1 VNGQS
6 FAEHQNLKD
15 LMKKIFVSGA
25 TLLLAS
31 FLFAQKAEDVF
42 KVTEA
47 TRIINFLASDEMRGR
62 KVYTP
67 EIDKAADFIAGEFK
81 MAGLQTLN
89 NSKSFR
95 QEFVMVRPKFV
106 SVTGTFDGVTADP
119 KNIIVIT
126 CEPQL
131 KADQQSGYDKV
142 MIKAGAN
149 LQTEARKLARGNKS
163 TLVLV
168 DKSFA
173 TSFGNLARL
182 KSSMF
187 KSATNT
193 IFVLADTEPATWMV
207 EAAHEINEQKLS
219 NVVGVLPGKSKK
231 DEYVVFSG
239 HYDHIGVG
247 KPVDGDSIYNGAN
260 DDAAGTT
267 AVILL
272 AKYFKALGNNERTLV
287 FAAFTAEES
296 GGFGSQYFSRQFN
309 ADKVIAMFNIEMVG
323 TESKWGKNS
332 AYITGYEKTNMG
344 DIMAKDLEGTGFT
357 FHPDPYPAQ
366 QLFYRSDNATLARL
380 GVPAHT
386 ISTSKMDVEPHYHK
400 VSDEV
405 GTLDLVNMTEV
416 IKAIALSSK
425 SIIAGKET
433 PTRVKVDELR

>member
-1 VNGQS
+1 
-6 FAEHQNLKD
+6 
-15 LMKKIFVSGA
+15 
-25 TLLLAS
+25 
-31 FLFAQKAEDVF
+31 
-42 KVTEA
+42 
-47 TRIINFLASDEMRGR
+47 
-62 KVYTP
+62 
-67 EIDKAADFIAGEFK
+67 
-81 MAGLQTLN
+81 
-89 NSKSFR
+89 
-95 QEFVMVRPKFV
+95 
-106 SVTGTFDGVTADP
+106 
-119 KNIIVIT
+119 
-126 CEPQL
+126 
-131 KADQQSGYDKV
+131 
-142 MIKAGAN
+142 
-149 LQTEARKLARGNKS
+149 
-163 TLVLV
+163 
-168 DKSFA
+168 
-173 TSFGNLARL
+173 
-182 KSSMF
+182 
-187 KSATNT
+187 
-193 IFVLADTEPATWMV
+193 
-207 EAAHEINEQKLS
+207 
-219 NVVGVLPGKSKK
+219 
-231 DEYVVFSG
+231 
-239 HYDHIGVG
+239 
-247 KPVDGDSIYNGAN
+247 VDGDSIYNGAN